1 MGSALLRVLTG
12 VDGFPL
18 PFSTSVPRD
27 ISFEM
32 EVLGGS
38 YIQSRSSLRDLF
50 PSNSISNHLLKNVRI
65 VRQDISEGGVIRP
78 RTDGARLIYLIR

>member
-1 MGSALLRVLTG
+1 MGSVLLRVLTG

-32 EVLGGS
+32 EVLGTPTSNLVLLYATSSPRIRFRTTFCKMLES
-38 YIQSRSSLRDLF
+38 YA
-50 PSNSISNHLLKNVRI
+50 RI
-65 VRQDISEGGVIRP
+65 YP
-78 RTDGARLIYLIR
+78 RVE